1 MRFTRRR
8 PAKPAAILLLM
19 ALGSLAAAP
28 FLSAKIKYGVRIEV
42 VKMDGSELV
51 GELIAVRKATMVV
64 ADFSAGSYEF
74 IEMADIR
81 IVRIPKIS
89 KALGAFNGF
98 IQGAFY
104 GAVIGGLTAG
114 DKNPTSKH
122 WSRAFIGGTIGA
134 AAMSVLGGI
143 KGKPTK
149 DLEVI
154 QIKDQSPE
162 NLAVIL
168 EGLSKMARVKNAS

>member
-1 MRFTRRR
+1 M
-8 PAKPAAILLLM
+8 KPSCHRTLAAVGILLSM
-19 ALGSLAAAP
+19 LAVLVFVP
-28 FLSAKIKYGVRIEV
+28 PLQAKIKYGVRIEIV
-42 VKMDGSELV
+42 RVDGSEMI
-51 GELIAVRKATMVV
+51 GELIAVRRATMVV
-64 ADFSAGSYEF
+64 ADPSVGFFEF
-74 IEMADIR
+74 IEVADIR

-104 GAVIGGLTAG
+104 GAVIGGLSAG

-134 AAMSVLGGI
+134 AAMSVFGGI
-143 KGKPTK
+143 KGKSTK

-154 QIKDQSPE
+154 QIKDLSPE

-168 EGLSKMARVKNAS
+168 EGLSKLARVKNAS